1 MTDRTNTE
9 LPAVPIPSS
18 YWVIANR
25 LLAGEYAGAPTQAE
39 TRAKL
44 GAFLDAGIDV
54 FIDLTEED
62 VEGLRPYA
70 ADLLALAQD
79 AGRRVAH
86 HRMPIPDVSV
96 PARRTMT
103 NILDV
108 IDRALTEGKRV
119 YVHCWGGIGRTGT
132 VVGCYLARHG
142 LASRQELLPVIES
155 LREKTPDAA
164 RSSPETGQQ
173 RAMVLSWRLG
183 E

>member
-1 MTDRTNTE
+1 
-9 LPAVPIPSS
+9 
-18 YWVIANR
+18 
-25 LLAGEYAGAPTQAE
+25 
-39 TRAKL
+39 
-44 GAFLDAGIDV
+44 
-54 FIDLTEED
+54 
-62 VEGLRPYA
+62 
-70 ADLLALAQD
+70 
-79 AGRRVAH
+79 
-86 HRMPIPDVSV
+86 
-96 PARRTMT
+96 MT

>member
-79 AGRRVAH
+79 AGRRVYAN
-86 HRMPIPDVSV
+86 P
-96 PARRTMT
+96 
-103 NILDV
+103 
-108 IDRALTEGKRV
+108 
-119 YVHCWGGIGRTGT
+119 
-132 VVGCYLARHG
+132 
-142 LASRQELLPVIES
+142 
-155 LREKTPDAA
+155 
-164 RSSPETGQQ
+164 
-173 RAMVLSWRLG
+173 
-183 E
+183 